1 MYQSLLKKIDLKN
14 KNSLAIAGG
23 FLSTF
28 FIFLVIYIIILPS
41 GKGFNSVKDS
51 SMVDFVRLKKNDFLN
66 ERQRALPEK
75 PPPPKK
81 PPPTKL
87 ETPDIVEPVTPNL
100 DIKFPDIKTPIDL
113 KGAMLQGSNSL
124 ASNSALIPLVRIA
137 PRYPRDALMAGK
149 TGYVTIQLTVDEEG
163 KVINAVIS
171 ESRPPRIFDRAALSA
186 VLRWKFKPRVI
197 DGVAVQQVGS
207 TTIEFNL

>member
-1 MYQSLLKKIDLKN
+1 MYQSLLKRIDLKN
-14 KNSLAIAGG
+14 KNQLAAIGG
-23 FLSTF
+23 ILSTF

-41 GKGFNSVKDS
+41 GKGFDSVKDS

-81 PPPTKL
+81 P
-87 ETPDIVEPVTPNL
+87 PVTPNL

-124 ASNSALIPLVRIA
+124 ASNSALIPLVRIS
-137 PRYPRDALMAGK
+137 PRYPREALLAGK
-149 TGYVTIQLTVDEEG
+149 TGFVTIRLTVDEEG
-163 KVINAVIS
+163 KVIDAVIS
-171 ESRPPRIFDRAALSA
+171 ESRPPRIFDRAALQA